1 MYRESSNRCVKYVS
15 KMFQTKVMKNEEIV
29 GFFYFSWKRA
39 FCFNK
44 KAPVFDKKALR

>member
-1 MYRESSNRCVKYVS
+1 
-15 KMFQTKVMKNEEIV
+15 MFQTKVMKNEEIV